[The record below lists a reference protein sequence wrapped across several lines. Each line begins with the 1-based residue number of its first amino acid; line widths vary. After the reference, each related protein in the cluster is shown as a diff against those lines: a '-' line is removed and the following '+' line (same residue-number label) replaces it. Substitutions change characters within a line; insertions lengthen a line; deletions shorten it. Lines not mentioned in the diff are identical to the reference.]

1 MSHVSG
7 DHVEKESATVTLLQR
22 DILRVKCE
30 DPSLGSYQVAKRLS
44 RDGSA
49 VSHSWQNL
57 KQVFAQFPLG
67 EFARLVIEGQKAG
80 VFEDKEAYVPKRY
93 KVGRPAL
100 GIRWEDG
107 KKVLGEPRDV
117 ERVRGI
123 FNDALQG
130 RPPSHSADKWKVS
143 RGDIYKILRNR
154 DYLKLRIIDEKT
166 FNAVQITPKSAPRV
180 TYKKLGLTW
189 INGRLEPDEDA
200 EKIKRM
206 FERRKAEKYYFEI
219 GKELGLDQFQAR
231 RIIRDPTYAG
241 YRFAEGKL
249 VRVTWITPIINLKTW
264 QEVQG
269 LNLRYMARQKQKES
283 AVQQQRRVKDTLPA
297 KIEQIAEDTGFKRV
311 YIADKLLH
319 MKREGEVV
327 QLFDGTWHKKDAL
340 TDAIKQTIEQKNW
353 RSFKVRS
360 GWEDRDKILRIL
372 LSGPATW
379 LQLIEEAKLNR
390 GRVTYWLEVFMNDG
404 IVTKGKGRHDKFTV
418 PPDLAGDL
426 RKLYAMLEAFRK

>member
-1 MSHVSG
+1 MNHVSSN
-7 DHVEKESATVTLLQR
+7 HVEKESATITLLQR

-30 DPSLGSYQVAKRLS
+30 DPALGPYQVAKKLD

-100 GIRWEDG
+100 GIKWENG
-107 KKVLGEPRDV
+107 KKVLGEPKDV
-117 ERVRGI
+117 ERVKGI
-123 FNDALQG
+123 FNDAMQG
-130 RPPSHSADKWKVS
+130 RPPSHSADKWKIS

-180 TYKKLGLTW
+180 TYKKPGLTW
-189 INGRLEPDEDA
+189 MNGRLEPDQDA
-200 EKIKRM
+200 SKIKQM

-219 GKELGLDQFQAR
+219 GKEWGFDQHQAR

-249 VRVTWITPIINLKTW
+249 VRVTWITPIISLKTW
-264 QEVQG
+264 QEAQG
-269 LNLRYMARQKQKES
+269 LNLRYRARQKQKED
-283 AVQQQRRVKDTLPA
+283 AVQQQRRITDCLPA
-297 KIEQIAEDTGFKRV
+297 KIEQIIKNTDLKRA

-319 MKREGEVV
+319 MKREGAVV

-360 GWEDRDKILRIL
+360 GWEDRDKILRSL

-379 LQLIEEAKLNR
+379 LQLIEETKLNR
-390 GRVTYWLEVFMNDG
+390 GRVTHWLEVFRKDG
-404 IVTKGKGRHDKFTV
+404 IVTKGSGRHDKFTV
-418 PPDLAGDL
+418 TPDLAGDL
-426 RKLYAMLEAFRK
+426 RKLYAMLKAFRK